1 MAGGGPGGA
10 QAFASTLTDLM
21 TSLAVIFIL
30 LLVVFLKQSHD
41 QSKKAKDQVR
51 AQLEGFLEQKSLQLK
66 QDPDDPLKLTV
77 MVSESQLRFPLASA
91 ALSADGT
98 AFVSGFFRNLAQQL
112 CDPKLRE
119 KVDSIV
125 IEGHTDTS
133 GERTPEGVR
142 NNILLSQKRSYSVLE
157 AALGSVQGDPATYEC
172 LLKLT
177 SANGRGSRMPVLV
190 NNMYN
195 PDLSRRVEIK
205 IQVRSAEQQF
215 KAMANFVQAKA
226 PQAPVAPPQTAV
238 VPAAAGPA
246 PASSQ

>member
-1 MAGGGPGGA
+1 MAGGGGSGT

-30 LLVVFLKQSHD
+30 LLVVFLKQAHD
-41 QSKKAKDQVR
+41 QAKKAKEEVTN
-51 AQLEGFLEQKSLQLK
+51 QLGAFLEQKALQLK

-77 MVSESQLRFPLASA
+77 MLSESQLRFPVGGA
-91 ALSADGT
+91 ALTSEGSS
-98 AFVSGFFRNLAQQL
+98 FVAGLFKNLSGKI
-112 CDPKLRE
+112 CDPSLRD

-142 NNILLSQKRSYSVLE
+142 KNIALSQKRSFSVLD
-157 AALGSVQGDPATYEC
+157 AALASVQADTNTYEC

-177 SANGRGSRMPVLV
+177 SANGRGSRMPILV
-190 NNMYN
+190 NSVYN

-215 KAMANFVQAKA
+215 KAMAGPKA
-226 PQAPVAPPQTAV
+226 RAPIPMPAQAPAQT
-238 VPAAAGPA
+238 
-246 PASSQ
+246 STF